1 MSGKKNFSDLKKR
14 IADMLTAQLQVS
26 QPDAAPV
33 QTKAVRLWLADDK
46 DKLLKSF
53 AEVARSE
60 QKMEVDS
67 AANEDNIEE
76 NSGVEF
82 PGNSM
87 EQYVGS
93 ALVISDHDFHNEV
106 VVIEVA
112 STKFA
117 FKYED

>member
-1 MSGKKNFSDLKKR
+1 
-14 IADMLTAQLQVS
+14 
-26 QPDAAPV
+26 
-33 QTKAVRLWLADDK
+33 
-46 DKLLKSF
+46 
-53 AEVARSE
+53 
-60 QKMEVDS
+60 
-67 AANEDNIEE
+67 
-76 NSGVEF
+76 
-82 PGNSM
+82 M

>member
-67 AANEDNIEE
+67 AANGKSHPYCLVLVN
-76 NSGVEF
+76 NH
-82 PGNSM
+82 
-87 EQYVGS
+87 GS
-93 ALVISDHDFHNEV
+93 LIV
-106 VVIEVA
+106 VVLIC
-112 STKFA
+112 SRRQ
-117 FKYED
+117 Y